1 MFRSIILSFFLIFIL
16 SVCYTPVFAQPPVWT
31 IDLLEK
37 EKKPE
42 KFAERKL
49 GSEKMADKKFTFV
62 RHFFQNNFT
71 RYNYY
76 FNATNKIN
84 SVIERAK
91 ASQKDDYSKLLSYY
105 PYTLENTAA
114 QKTELDSVIYK
125 ATSGILLHD
134 LRNDWI
140 DNMYLLMG
148 QAYFFRKDF
157 DSAAATFQFIQ
168 YNLFPRKK
176 DEDGSR
182 VIGTSEDAT
191 NSKISV
197 ANKEKQNILQK
208 LVAKPPSRNDALVWL
223 TRTLI
228 EQNEIGEAAGLMNT
242 LQNDPNM
249 PKRLEDDLHD
259 IQAYWFF
266 KQLIYDSAAV
276 YLEKSLTTTE
286 NKQDKARA
294 EFLLGQLYE
303 MNRQFDK
310 ASTFYNLASGHTTD
324 ALLDIYAQLNN
335 AKMRKGNN
343 MQELD
348 KGISNLLSIA
358 KKDNFESYRD
368 IIFYSAGDI
377 AMQKPDSNQAI
388 GFFKKSTQ
396 YSETNIVFKNKAFL
410 QLAEIAFNRKEYQQ
424 AFSYYDSLQ
433 SGDTSLTE
441 TLEKI
446 QTRRNTLSKIVE
458 QLRII
463 SKEDSLQMIAAMPL
477 LARES
482 FVKKLSKKL
491 RKEKGL
497 KEEDNSMGGDQMI
510 TFSKDSNTPT
520 DLFAS
525 SNNKTGEWYFYNAG
539 SKSKGFADFKRKWGT
554 RANADNWRRKGAVST
569 NAPARQD
576 AGMPLGN
583 MNPDDL
589 DAPETVEDPRRNNN
603 DKKDKFGK
611 KNNGN
616 SNEEPGND
624 ITQPEDI
631 SYEGLMAGLPLTK
644 EKLDASNNLLAISQ
658 FELGKIFQDDLE
670 DYSEAI
676 KTYLTSLQRFPD
688 SLYDGKLYLGLFYC
702 YTKLGNTER
711 ANYYKNLLGSKF
723 AGSDANKI
731 VANPAAAKPT
741 EKNAA
746 GTKRYQD
753 IYTLFIEGKFEQAVQ
768 EKKLADSLY
777 GKNFWSPQLL
787 YIEAVYQIKQKN
799 DSVAI
804 ILLNQ
809 ISTLY
814 PNSPLK
820 TKAERMIDVLGR
832 RSEIEKYLTE
842 LTVTRLAD
850 DAVIKTDDRVV
861 MVRNDANL
869 IISPNTYDSLQ
880 ALAKQSDRLNVIK
893 KDAVQ
898 LPVKGSDTLVY
909 SVPPPVV
916 SGPYVFSI
924 DDPHKVAMLL
934 DKVDGTYINECKNAL
949 TRYAAEYFR
958 SAQLIVSK
966 EPIDKDYTLVVFS
979 NFATAAEAL
988 KFLYKIKKAAPDE
1001 VSWLPANKYSFIL
1014 IDSNNLERMKT
1025 TKDIAGYKNLLS
1037 KQYPGQF

>member
-1 MFRSIILSFFLIFIL
+1 MFKSLILIIVTIFFLSFSHT
-16 SVCYTPVFAQPPVWT
+16 SVYAQPPVWT
-31 IDLLEK
+31 IDLLNK

-76 FNATNKIN
+76 FNANNKIN
-84 SVIERAK
+84 SVLERAK
-91 ASQKDDYSKLLSYY
+91 ASQQDDYSKLISYY

-148 QAYFFRKDF
+148 KAYFLRKDF

-168 YNLFPRKK
+168 YNMFPRKK

-191 NSKISV
+191 NSRISV
-197 ANKEKQNILQK
+197 ANKEKQNIFQK
-208 LVAKPPSRNDALVWL
+208 AVAKPPSRNDALVWL

-228 EQNEIGEAAGLMNT
+228 EQDEIGEAAGLMNT

-259 IQAYWFF
+259 MQAYWFF
-266 KQLIYDSAAV
+266 KQHIYDSASV
-276 YLEKSLTTTE
+276 YLEKSLSALE

-294 EFLLGQLYE
+294 EFLLGQLFE

-310 ASTFYNLASGHTTD
+310 ASTYYNLASTHTTV

-343 MQELD
+343 LQELD

-358 KKDNFESYRD
+358 KKDNFEPYRD
-368 IIFYSAGDI
+368 IILYSAGDI
-377 AMQKPDSNQAI
+377 AMQKPDTNQAI
-388 GFFKKSTQ
+388 VFFKKSTQ
-396 YSETNIVFKNKAFL
+396 YNETNIVFKNKAFL
-410 QLAEIAFNRKEYQQ
+410 QLAEIAFNRKEYQT
-424 AFSYYDSLQ
+424 AFNFYDSLQ
-433 SGDTSLTE
+433 SGDTTLTE

-446 QTRRNTLSKIVE
+446 QSRRNSLSKIVE
-458 QLRII
+458 QLKII
-463 SKEDSLQMIAAMPL
+463 VKEDSLQKIAALPL

-497 KEEDNSMGGDQMI
+497 KEEDNSAGGDQMI

-525 SNNKTGEWYFYNAG
+525 SSNKSGEWYFYNAG

-554 RANADNWRRKGAVST
+554 RANADNWRRKAAATT
-569 NAPARQD
+569 NAPSRQD
-576 AGMPLGN
+576 AAMPLGN

-589 DAPETVEDPRRNNN
+589 DAPATAEDAGKT
-603 DKKDKFGK
+603 DAGTKDR
-611 KNNGN
+611 NGN
-616 SNEEPGND
+616 ILAGTGPDDKGSE

-644 EKLDASNNLLAISQ
+644 EKLDASNNLLAMSQ
-658 FELGKIFQDDLE
+658 FEMGKLFQEDLE
-670 DYSEAI
+670 DYAEAV
-676 KTYLTSLQRFPD
+676 KTYEKSLERFPD
-688 SLYDGKLYLGLFYC
+688 SLYDGKLYLGLYYC

-723 AGSDANKI
+723 SGSQANKI
-731 VANPAAAKPT
+731 VTNPVAAKPND
-741 EKNAA
+741 KNAA

-753 IYTLFIEGKFEQAVQ
+753 IYTLFIEGKFEQAVH
-768 EKKLADSLY
+768 EKQMADSLY

-787 YIEAVYQIKQKN
+787 YIEAVYYVKQKN
-799 DSVAI
+799 DSIATTV
-804 ILLNQ
+804 LTQ
-809 ISTLY
+809 IGELY
-814 PNSPLK
+814 PTSPLK
-820 TKAERMIDVLGR
+820 IKADRMIEVLGR
-832 RSEIEKYLTE
+832 RAEIEKYLTD
-842 LTVTRLAD
+842 LQVTRMAD
-850 DAVIKTDDRVV
+850 DSVIKTDDRVV

-869 IISPNTYDSLQ
+869 IVSTNTYDSLQ
-880 ALAKQSDRLNVIK
+880 ALAKKQDYNTIK

-909 SVPPPVV
+909 AIPPPVV
-916 SGPYVFSI
+916 SGPFVFNAET
-924 DDPHKVAMLL
+924 PHKVAMLL

-958 SAQLIVSK
+958 SAALVVNK
-966 EPIDKDYTLVVFS
+966 EPIDKDYTLVTFS
-979 NFATAAEAL
+979 DFANAAEAL
-988 KFLYKIKKAAPDE
+988 QFLYKIKKAAPDE
-1001 VSWLPANKYSFIL
+1001 VSWLPASKYSFVL
-1014 IDSNNLERMKT
+1014 IDGDNLERLKT
-1025 TKDIAGYKNLLS
+1025 SKDIAGYKKLLS